1 VLFSNPFLHFLLD
14 PETSS
19 ETLILILDK
28 SSSGS
33 VLRRSFCFLFSAL
46 DNYLEAPPLTPEE
59 GSSRSV
65 SYGDP
70 PPPPQVRKRAD

>member
-1 VLFSNPFLHFLLD
+1 MLFSNPFLHFLLN

-19 ETLILILDK
+19 ETLILILDE

-33 VLRRSFCFLFSAL
+33 VLRRSFFFLFSAL
-46 DNYLEAPPLTPEE
+46 ANYHEALPLTPEE

-65 SYGDP
+65 SYDESP
-70 PPPPQVRKRAD
+70 PPPPARKRAD